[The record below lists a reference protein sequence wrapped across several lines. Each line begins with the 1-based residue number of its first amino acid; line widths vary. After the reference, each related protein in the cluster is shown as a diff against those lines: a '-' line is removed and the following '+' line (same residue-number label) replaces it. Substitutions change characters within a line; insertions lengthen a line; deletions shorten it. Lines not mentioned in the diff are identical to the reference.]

1 MIGFEARFFFAA
13 EGLLEQR
20 FDGGEHRGF
29 VGADQRDG
37 FTGGAGAAG
46 AADAVDVVFG
56 DDGQVEIDDLRQVV
70 DVQPAGGDV
79 GGDEDLHFAGL
90 EAFQGAQA
98 GRLRFVAVDGIGLDA
113 LGLEDADQVVGA
125 AFGFDEN
132 QHLAPFPVLAHEQ
145 EEFGLALLVDG
156 HHPLFDGLDGAVGRA
171 DFDGQRVAQA
181 GLGEATDDFG
191 EGGREEQG
199 LTLLGQGGEDG
210 VEFG

>member
-1 MIGFEARFFFAA
+1 M
-13 EGLLEQR
+13 
-20 FDGGEHRGF
+20 
-29 VGADQRDG
+29 
-37 FTGGAGAAG
+37 
-46 AADAVDVVFG
+46 
-56 DDGQVEIDDLRQVV
+56 
-70 DVQPAGGDV
+70 
-79 GGDEDLHFAGL
+79 
-90 EAFQGAQA
+90 
-98 GRLRFVAVDGIGLDA
+98 RLVAVDGVGLDA